1 MFGAFIAALL
11 SAKVINV
18 NLGDGGQLNAWL
30 YVVIGFLSGFSERFS
45 RGFIRIAE
53 ERLGTGGG
61 TEPPRVNV
69 NTRETVVAGAQ
80 PMVRQGGAPRPD

>member
-11 SAKVINV
+11 SAKIININV
-18 NLGDGGQLNAWL
+18 GDGGGLNAWL

-53 ERLGTGGG
+53 ERLGAGGAA
-61 TEPPRVNV
+61 EPPRVNV
-69 NTRETVVAGAQ
+69 NTRETIVAGAQ
-80 PMVRQGGAPRPD
+80 STVGQRRAPRPN